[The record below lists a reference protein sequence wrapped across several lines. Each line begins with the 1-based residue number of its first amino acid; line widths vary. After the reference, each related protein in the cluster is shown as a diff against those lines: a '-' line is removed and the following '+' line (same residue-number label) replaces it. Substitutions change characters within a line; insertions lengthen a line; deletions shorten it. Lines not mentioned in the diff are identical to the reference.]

1 MKYIYLLI
9 FLFSTNLYA
18 QSSSYTIIV
27 NIDKFTIQVN
37 NIVYEFTAQDFIDL
51 TSNESSCFKVNNE
64 TYVIHKIIKKTNENV
79 YKEIWGVFTTDDEG
93 IADKKCNCVYYN
105 PYERQIRPIRKRT
118 ITQ

>member
-1 MKYIYLLI
+1 MKYLYLLI

-27 NIDKFTIQVN
+27 NIDNFTIQVN

-51 TSNESSCFKVNNE
+51 TSNQSSCFKVNNE
-64 TYVIHKIIKKTNENV
+64 TYVIHKIKETNENV
-79 YKEIWGVFTTDDEG
+79 YKEIWGVFTTNEAK
-93 IADKKCNCVYYN
+93 IADNKCNCVYYN
-105 PYERQIRPIRKRT
+105 PNKKQISPIRKRT